1 MTDMVLMFAGGV
13 IGYKSKFQTIIVHLS
28 TIAEFVTACD
38 TAIIILFFRSL
49 LQDAGI
55 GNNKMQLYYSRIM
68 QECTKAD
75 GSRSVPLVYI
85 VCTTCN
91 IH

>member
-38 TAIIILFFRSL
+38 TAIIILFFRLL

-55 GNNKMQLYYSRIM
+55 EQQDATILLEDNAG
-68 QECTKAD
+68 
-75 GSRSVPLVYI
+75 VY
-85 VCTTCN
+85 
-91 IH
+91 